1 MKLYSLVI
9 LLVVGFAQA
18 IQAQGNHEILIVP
31 SENDTLTSDK
41 ELVEEN
47 RESEIKYVE
56 TENDKGNRVSYRYN
70 FVWQYGGESKLAVFL
85 PKFNAFRVHDLK
97 FLNPY
102 YGLEAGIHP
111 LLVSAAF
118 TFSGVCG
125 VEKGIFNLETSLSH
139 FRTTKINDGNGGL
152 KGPYSQNSFNLKLGI
167 RIKKIY
173 LKIGRSFLLNE
184 NVPVGQDRIP
194 LFGIGEINGK
204 VYGVEVQY
212 VFE

>member
-1 MKLYSLVI
+1 MKMYSLVL
-9 LLVVGFAQA
+9 LLVVGFVQA
-18 IQAQGNHEILIVP
+18 IQAQGNHDILIAP
-31 SENDTLTSDK
+31 SESDTLTSDK

-47 RESEIKYVE
+47 KVSEIKYVGIQ
-56 TENDKGNRVSYRYN
+56 NDKGNRVSYRYN
-70 FVWQYGGESKLAVFL
+70 FVWQYGGESKLAIL

-111 LLVSAAF
+111 LFVSAAF

-125 VEKGIFNLETSLSH
+125 IEKGIFNLETSLSH

-173 LKIGRSFLLNE
+173 IKIGRSFLLNE
-184 NVPVGQDRIP
+184 NVPVGQDRIS
-194 LFGIGEINGK
+194 LFDIGEINGK

-212 VFE
+212 VLE